1 MKQRKTEDI
10 LSLKI
15 PYNWDL
21 LVEHFDWLQALY
33 ECPQDPEYH
42 AEGNVGIHTKM
53 VVEEMFQ
60 LEGWQQADA
69 LTRSIL
75 FTACLM
81 HDISKPE
88 CTVIEKIKGSD
99 RLRITSPKHAVKG
112 AHRTRQQ
119 LIDLPWPDYIK
130 EQICQLVR
138 YHGLPIWFW
147 SKSNPEKAV
156 IQASLSVN
164 TAWLS
169 WVAEADMRGRIT
181 TSQEDKLEQVAYFA
195 EFCKEQQC
203 YGGGRHFASPHTRF
217 LYFQKKEVYPDA
229 AIYDDTQTEVY
240 LMCGLPGTGKDTWIA
255 ENVPEWPVV
264 SLDNIRD
271 DLNISFN
278 GNQGK
283 VIQAAQEQAKSY
295 LRKQQSFVWNATN
308 VNRQIRKK
316 LIDLFTQYRAKVTIV
331 YLPKPLSIVL
341 RQNRQREVV
350 IKESVIEKFLYRLEP
365 PTVAEAHRVMVV
377 E

>member
-1 MKQRKTEDI
+1 MTQFKTEDI

-21 LVEHFDWLQALY
+21 LCSHFAWLQDLY
-33 ECPQDPEYH
+33 NCPQDPEYH

-60 LEGWQQADA
+60 LEGWQNADE
-69 LTRSIL
+69 LTRTIL

-88 CTVIEKIKGSD
+88 CTVIEPIPDSD
-99 RLRITSPKHAVKG
+99 RMRITSPKHAVKG
-112 AHRTRQQ
+112 AHRARQQ
-119 LIDLPWPDYIK
+119 LANLPWPNYVK
-130 EQICQLVR
+130 EQICALVR

-156 IQASLSVN
+156 IQASLAVN
-164 TAWLS
+164 TEWLS

-181 TSQEDKLEQVAYFA
+181 ESQEDKLERVAFFV
-195 EFCKEQQC
+195 EFCREQQC
-203 YGGGRHFASPHTRF
+203 YGGARNFATPHTRF
-217 LYFQKKEVYPDA
+217 LYFHKKEVYPDA
-229 AIYDDTQTEVY
+229 PIFDDSRTEVF

-255 ENVPEWPVV
+255 ENAPDLPVV

-271 DLNISFN
+271 DFNISFN

-283 VIQAAQEQAKSY
+283 VIQAAQEQARSY

-308 VNRQIRKK
+308 VNRQTRKK
-316 LIDLFTQYRAKVTIV
+316 LIDLFNQYKAKTTVV
-331 YLPKPLSIVL
+331 YLPKPLSVIL
-341 RQNRQREVV
+341 RQNRERDVV

-365 PTVAEAHRVMVV
+365 PTIDEAHRLLVV